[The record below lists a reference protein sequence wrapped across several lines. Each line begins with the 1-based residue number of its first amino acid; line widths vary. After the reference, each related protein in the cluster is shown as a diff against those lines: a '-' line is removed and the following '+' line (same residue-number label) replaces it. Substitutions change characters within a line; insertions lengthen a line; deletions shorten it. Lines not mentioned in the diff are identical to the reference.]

1 MISAAIVSFLYGG
14 LVLIGGFIGYRKA
27 GSRPSLIAGAVSD
40 ALLVLATALIL
51 LRRPAG
57 IWIAIGVSAALLVFF
72 AVRWLKGRKFMPAG
86 LMVLASLAALGLLIR
101 LR

>member
-1 MISAAIVSFLYGG
+1 MISAALVSFLYGG

-40 ALLVLATALIL
+40 ALLVLATVLIL

-57 IWIAIGVSAALLVFF
+57 IWIALGVSATLSVFF
-72 AVRWLKGRKFMPAG
+72 AVRWLKRRKFMPAG
-86 LMVLASLAALGLLIR
+86 LMVLASLAALGLLIL

>member
-1 MISAAIVSFLYGG
+1 MIAAALVSFLYGG

-27 GSRPSLIAGAVSD
+27 GSRPSLIAGAASD
-40 ALLVLATALIL
+40 TLLVLAAVLIL

-57 IWIAIGVSAALLVFF
+57 IWLAIGVSGALFIFF
-72 AVRWLKGRKFMPAG
+72 AIRWLKGRKFMPAG
-86 LMVLASLAALGLLIR
+86 LMVLASLAALGLLIL